1 MSFSRRALFALLC
14 CAAVFFSCTK
24 KTGPAAKFGQGP
36 IIVAP
41 ATPETSA
48 LEHRMHER
56 LNRDRAKK
64 GLPAL
69 AYDEKLADVGR
80 AHSKD
85 MKEAGFFAHESPRT
99 GTLEDRLDRAGVLVL
114 AARENLGEGPGVD
127 GTEDALLASPGHYAN
142 IMADDVTHIG
152 IGILDVGTKTEERLL
167 VTQVFATPAPTQSAE
182 AARGAMLQ
190 RIAQARQKAG
200 LGPLPSHPKLETL
213 AKKYVDE
220 IGDDLGDAT
229 DTIGD
234 KVTKELAGSD
244 LNGVVVGAN
253 AFIAVDLYQAEGSAV
268 SGRAKAIGIATTK
281 GTDSRGR
288 PAIKALVLIGL

>member
-1 MSFSRRALFALLC
+1 MSFSRRALLSLFIVASI
-14 CAAVFFSCTK
+14 AACTK
-24 KTGPAAKFGQGP
+24 RSGPAAKFGQGP

-41 ATPETSA
+41 ATPEASA
-48 LEHRMHER
+48 LEHQMHAR

-64 GLPAL
+64 GLPPL

-85 MKEAGFFAHESPRT
+85 MNEANFFAHDSPRT

-127 GTEDALLASPGHYAN
+127 GTQDALLASPGHYAN
-142 IMADDVTHIG
+142 IMADDVTHVG
-152 IGILDVGTKTEERLL
+152 IGILNVGSKTEERLL
-167 VTQVFATPAPTQSAE
+167 VTQVFSTPAPEQSPGN
-182 AARGAMLQ
+182 ARGAMLQ
-190 RIAQARQKAG
+190 RIMQARQKAG

-229 DTIGD
+229 DAIGD
-234 KVTKELAGSD
+234 KVTKELVGSD

-253 AFIAVDLYQAEGSAV
+253 AFIAVDLYNAEGSAV

-281 GTDSRGR
+281 GTDARGR

>member
-1 MSFSRRALFALLC
+1 MWISRRVAFALLLAIALFA
-14 CAAVFFSCTK
+14 CTK
-24 KTGPAAKFGQGP
+24 KTGPGAKFGQGP

-41 ATPETSA
+41 ATPETTA

-99 GTLEDRLDRAGVLVL
+99 GTLEDRLDRAGILVL

-152 IGILDVGTKTEERLL
+152 IGILNVGTKNEERLL
-167 VTQVFATPAPTQSAE
+167 VTQVFATPAPSQSPE
-182 AARGAMLQ
+182 SARGAMLQ
-190 RIAQARQKAG
+190 RIAAARQKAG
-200 LGPLPSHPKLETL
+200 LGALPSHPKLEAL
-213 AKKYVDE
+213 AKKYVGE

-229 DTIGD
+229 DSIGD
-234 KVTKELAGSD
+234 KVTKELTGSD

-253 AFIAVDLYQAEGSAV
+253 TFIAVDLYQAEGSAV
-268 SGRAKAIGIATTK
+268 SGRAKAIGIATIQ